1 MDYNS
6 IWEDCINKLED
17 LGFNIDNVS
26 DEILPKLPLSSD
38 SIVGPI
44 VVDAMRDVLVNTNG
58 NS

>member
-17 LGFNIDNVS
+17 LGFNIDDVS

-38 SIVGPI
+38 SVVGPI
-44 VVDAMRDVLVNTNG
+44 VVDAMRDVHLNTNG
-58 NS
+58 NN